1 MFSWLAKILMPD
13 QPRSPTPPPL
23 PRSAVQGSPRP
34 RIRAASYEAATT
46 GRNYDNYYAYAL
58 DTSANAELTA
68 AIRRRIRNRAR
79 YELRNNCYARGMCDT
94 KSNYVVGT
102 GPRLQLMIDDSGIAS
117 ATEALW
123 RRWSRRV
130 AYDEI
135 LRQALVARYGDSG
148 EAFVVYSD
156 LDYQV
161 PLLPVLVECDR
172 VYAPQDQTATSDDGI
187 VYDSLG
193 RPKTY
198 YICDTHPGDT
208 YGQALSFT
216 AYPAE
221 LVSHV
226 FRQIRPGQRRGIP
239 DITPALPLFGN
250 LRRFSMATLGAAETA
265 ADFAAVLYSDMS
277 AQDQELNP
285 LAPDMVDPFTTY
297 DIERNQAM
305 TLPYGWKM
313 SQFKAEH
320 PNAQH
325 WDFVRA
331 CINEAS
337 RCLEMPVSVALLNS
351 ERLNYA
357 SGRLDHQVFFKS
369 IIIERQ
375 RLCNQLVYPTVSR
388 FLAFARLLVPGL
400 SLLNETPYDIVWDGF
415 QHVDPAKEANAAQ
428 VRLSNRMMSYAQH
441 YAHEG
446 LDWEEQFEQIAK
458 EKALMD
464 SLGITP
470 ADVMRDMQ
478 EREDNDDD
486 EDIGSD
492 T

>member
-1 MFSWLAKILMPD
+1 MFEWLSGLFKSAHP
-13 QPRSPTPPPL
+13 PRS
-23 PRSAVQGSPRP
+23 RSDVRGFARP

-68 AIRRRIRNRAR
+68 TIRKRIRNRAR

-94 KSNYVVGT
+94 KANYVVGT
-102 GPRLQLMIDDSGIAS
+102 GPRMQVMIDDGDLAS
-117 ATEALW
+117 AIEAAW
-123 RRWSRRV
+123 RKWVRDV
-130 AYDEI
+130 AFDEL

-148 EAFVVYSD
+148 EAFVVFADGDS
-156 LDYQV
+156 QI
-161 PLLPVLVECDR
+161 PIEPVLIECDR
-172 VYAPQDQTATSDDGI
+172 IFAPADQSVKSDDGV

-193 RPKTY
+193 RPVKY
-198 YICDTHPGDT
+198 YVCDTHPGDT
-208 YGQALSFT
+208 YGQALTFT
-216 AYPAE
+216 TYPAD
-221 LVSHV
+221 VVAHV
-226 FRQIRPGQRRGIP
+226 YRQIRPGQRRGIP

-325 WDFVRA
+325 WEFIRA
-331 CINEAS
+331 CINEAA

-369 IIIERQ
+369 IVIERQ
-375 RLCNQLVYPTVSR
+375 RICNQLVYPTIAR
-388 FLAFARLLVPGL
+388 FLSFARLTIPGL
-400 SLLNETPYDIVWDGF
+400 SMLSEIPYDVVWDGF
-415 QHVDPAKEANAAQ
+415 QHVDPAKEATAAQ
-428 VRLSNRMMSYAQH
+428 TRLTSGMLSYSRYYAQ
-441 YAHEG
+441 EG
-446 LDWEEQFEQIAK
+446 LDWEEEFAQIAK
-458 EKALMD
+458 EKTLMEE
-464 SLGITP
+464 LGITP
-470 ADVMRDMQ
+470 EEVGDSMID
-478 EREDNDDD
+478 EDESEDDNDTDN
-486 EDIGSD
+486 
-492 T
+492 